1 MNRTFKKYLLF
12 FILAI
17 ALILFVDYNKP
28 KPINWAPT
36 FLIEDKIPFGLFILN
51 HEMDSL
57 LKDRQLQ
64 RFSQGVYEFITDSLS
79 KDTTALKTV
88 LLIDNYSSIHYPD
101 TPVVLDFVAQG
112 NTVFAIGPNLPQ
124 SLTDTLNLMEYTY
137 EQSDKTVVW
146 TTNQNLSRQ
155 KFNLDKAYSQ
165 SYFSSIDTVNT
176 SILGYQHSTQ
186 FPDAANFIK
195 VPFGKGFFYFNTQ
208 SKAFTNYSL
217 LESNNHLYVENI
229 LSYLP
234 KQTTYWKV
242 NKKTNQED
250 ELISSSPLRFILS
263 NPALKWA
270 WYFILLGLLTFALFT
285 AKRKQRQIPIIRPL
299 TNTTVEFTKS
309 IASLYLMAE
318 DYSDL
323 ADKIILYALTKI
335 RQTYLLDTHNLN
347 ETFIAGLQ
355 KMTSKDP
362 DAIRTWV
369 ASIKSHQA
377 NPGATTQQSAIDL
390 HRLTEEI
397 LN

>member
-1 MNRTFKKYLLF
+1 MNSTIKKYLLF

-51 HEMDSL
+51 KEMDSL
-57 LKDRQLQ
+57 LKERQLQ

-79 KDTTALKTV
+79 KDTTALKTI

-101 TPVVLDFVAQG
+101 TPVILDFVAQG
-112 NTVFAIGPNLPQ
+112 NTIFSIGTDLPQ
-124 SLTDTLNLMEYTY
+124 NLTDTLKLKEYTY
-137 EQSDKTVVW
+137 SQTNKTVVW
-146 TTNQNLSRQ
+146 TSNQNLSRQ
-155 KFNLDKAYSQ
+155 QFRLDKAYSY
-165 SYFSSIDTVNT
+165 SYFNTIDTVNT
-176 SILGYQHSTQ
+176 TILGYQNTIQH
-186 FPDAANFIK
+186 PDVANFIK

-217 LESNNHLYVENI
+217 MESNNHLYVENV

-234 KQTTYWKV
+234 KQTTYWKIY
-242 NKKTNQED
+242 KKTNLEN
-250 ELISSSPLRFILS
+250 EFISSSPLRFILS

-285 AKRKQRQIPIIRPL
+285 AKRKQRNIPIIKPL
-299 TNTTVEFTKS
+299 TNTTIEFTKS
-309 IASLYLMAE
+309 ISSLYLSAE

-323 ADKIILYALTKI
+323 ADKIILYALAKI
-335 RQTYLLDTHNLN
+335 RQNYLLDTHSLN
-347 ETFIAGLQ
+347 ESFIEGMQ
-355 KMTSKDP
+355 KMTSKDSNTIK
-362 DAIRTWV
+362 AWV
-369 ASIKSHQA
+369 ALIKNHQT
-377 NPGATTQQSAIDL
+377 NPKATTQKSVIDL